1 MVNEDVCGHILVK
14 MDRDIETRYG
24 WVVERDFYDGLDYYE
39 AVLLNDAYQF
49 VCKQRLLEFLVPSSS
64 DEITNMLC
72 KHYMPI
78 SFEQG
83 RHPDHY
89 RAYFELG
96 GKLLRKYNP
105 DYFRD

>member
-1 MVNEDVCGHILVK
+1 MVDEVVCGHILVK
-14 MDRDIETRYG
+14 MNRDTETSYG
-24 WVVERDFYDGLDYYE
+24 WVVERDFYDDLDYYE

-64 DEITNMLC
+64 DEITKMLC